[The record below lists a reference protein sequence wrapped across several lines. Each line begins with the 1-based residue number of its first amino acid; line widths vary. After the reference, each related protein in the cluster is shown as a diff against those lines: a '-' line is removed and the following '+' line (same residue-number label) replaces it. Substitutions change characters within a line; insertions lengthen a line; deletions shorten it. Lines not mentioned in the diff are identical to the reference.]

1 MRIACGVEYD
11 GAAFQGWQIQSAGAR
26 TVQAAVEQALGCVA
40 NESVQTVCAGRTDT
54 GVHAGGQV
62 VHFDTRAERPERAW
76 FMGGNTH
83 LPGDVSIRWAQPV
96 DDDFHARFSAFD
108 RLYRYLVI
116 EGPSRS
122 ALWRARSA
130 WSTRTLDIDAM
141 RAAASHLIG
150 EHDFSAFRT
159 AACGARN
166 PVRTV
171 YALDVERRGGFL
183 AIDIR
188 ANAFLHNMV
197 RIIVGTLLT
206 VGRGE
211 RPPEWTGELLA
222 GRDRTR
228 GGATAPP
235 QGLYFLGPSYP
246 ERFALPSRDETAPIV
261 P

>member
-11 GAAFQGWQIQSAGAR
+11 GAAFQGWQIQSGTAR
-26 TVQAAVEQALGCVA
+26 TLQAAVEQALGRIADGPVR
-40 NESVQTVCAGRTDT
+40 TVCAGRTDT
-54 GVHAGGQV
+54 GVHASGQV
-62 VHFDTRAERPERAW
+62 VHFDTMAQRPERAW
-76 FMGGNTH
+76 VMGGNTH
-83 LPGDVSIRWAQPV
+83 LPADVAIRWARAV
-96 DDDFHARFSAFD
+96 DGDFHARFSASD

-116 EGPSRS
+116 EGASRS
-122 ALWRARSA
+122 ALWRARAA
-130 WSTRTLDIDAM
+130 WSAYTLDLEAM
-141 RAAASHLIG
+141 RAAGGHLIG

-159 AACGARN
+159 AACRARN

-171 YALDVERRGGFL
+171 HALELERRGGFL

-211 RPPEWTGELLA
+211 RPPDWVGELLA

-235 QGLYFLGPSYP
+235 QGLYFLGPRYP
-246 ERFALPSRDETAPIV
+246 ERFALPPRDETVAIV

>member
-11 GAAFQGWQIQSAGAR
+11 GAAFQGWQIQSGQAR
-26 TVQAAVEQALGCVA
+26 TVQAAVEEALGRIA
-40 NESVQTVCAGRTDT
+40 GDSVRATSAGRTDT
-54 GVHAGGQV
+54 GVHASGQV
-62 VHFDTRAERPERAW
+62 FHFDTAAERPERAW
-76 FMGGNTH
+76 ILGTNTH
-83 LPGDVSIRWAQPV
+83 LPADVAIRWARPV
-96 DDDFHARFSAFD
+96 DDDFHARFSAID
-108 RLYRYLVI
+108 RRYRYVVV
-116 EGPSRS
+116 ESVSPPV
-122 ALWRARSA
+122 LWRARAA
-130 WSTRTLDIDAM
+130 WSTRALDVEAM
-141 RAAASHLIG
+141 RAGAGHLVG

-159 AACGARN
+159 AACQAHS
-166 PVRTV
+166 PVRAV
-171 YALDVERRGGFL
+171 HALEIERRDGYI

-211 RPPEWTGELLA
+211 RPPHWTGELLA
-222 GRDRTR
+222 SRDRTR

-246 ERFALPSRDETAPIV
+246 ERFALPPRDELSAIV

>member
-11 GAAFQGWQIQSAGAR
+11 GAAFQGWQVQSGEAR
-26 TVQAAVEQALGCVA
+26 TVQAAVERALGRIADEPVH
-40 NESVQTVCAGRTDT
+40 TICAGRTDT
-54 GVHAGGQV
+54 GVHASGQV
-62 VHFDTRAERPERAW
+62 IHFDTGAERPERAW
-76 FMGGNTH
+76 VMGANSH
-83 LPGDVSIRWAQPV
+83 LPADVAIRWARPL
-96 DDDFHARFSAFD
+96 DDDFHARFSAVD
-108 RLYRYLVI
+108 RLYRYLVT
-116 EGPSRS
+116 EGTSRS
-122 ALWRARSA
+122 ALWRARAA
-130 WSTRTLDIDAM
+130 WSAHTLDIDAM
-141 RAAASHLIG
+141 RAAAGHLVG

-159 AACGARN
+159 AACRARN
-166 PVRTV
+166 PVRTMHT
-171 YALDVERRGGFL
+171 LDVERRGGFL
-183 AIDIR
+183 VIDIR

-211 RPPEWTGELLA
+211 QPPDWAGELLA

-246 ERFALPSRDETAPIV
+246 ERFALPSRDETVAIV